1 MSEAMQKWVKGD
13 RPTNM
18 VNGCDHRQWFAF
30 MYNFMTHLKTANIK
44 RQFYLALAMAVGF
57 SMKQGT
63 KEIRTAADNIQN
75 CLSELIGPHSHKI
88 LFMLIPRPIR
98 QFIPLK
104 YWPCKY
110 FCLFY

>member
-1 MSEAMQKWVKGD
+1 
-13 RPTNM
+13 
-18 VNGCDHRQWFAF
+18 
-30 MYNFMTHLKTANIK
+30 MTHLKTAIIR

-104 YWPCKY
+104 YWPCK
-110 FCLFY
+110 FF

>member
-1 MSEAMQKWVKGD
+1 
-13 RPTNM
+13 
-18 VNGCDHRQWFAF
+18 
-30 MYNFMTHLKTANIK
+30 
-44 RQFYLALAMAVGF
+44 MAVGF

-110 FCLFY
+110 FGVFFRGRMRIFNSNPEIVGLSSEMNFTQIFVE

>member
-1 MSEAMQKWVKGD
+1 
-13 RPTNM
+13 
-18 VNGCDHRQWFAF
+18 
-30 MYNFMTHLKTANIK
+30 
-44 RQFYLALAMAVGF
+44 MAVGF

-110 FCLFY
+110 FNKIKEISNSYFSNVRKCWRLLRLSS

>member
-1 MSEAMQKWVKGD
+1 
-13 RPTNM
+13 
-18 VNGCDHRQWFAF
+18 
-30 MYNFMTHLKTANIK
+30 
-44 RQFYLALAMAVGF
+44 MAVGF

-88 LFMLIPRPIR
+88 LFMLIPRTIR

-104 YWPCKY
+104 YWPCK
-110 FCLFY
+110 

>member
-1 MSEAMQKWVKGD
+1 
-13 RPTNM
+13 
-18 VNGCDHRQWFAF
+18 
-30 MYNFMTHLKTANIK
+30 
-44 RQFYLALAMAVGF
+44 MAVGF

-110 FCLFY
+110 LFSRLVIQSNNFLTLI

>member
-1 MSEAMQKWVKGD
+1 
-13 RPTNM
+13 
-18 VNGCDHRQWFAF
+18 
-30 MYNFMTHLKTANIK
+30 
-44 RQFYLALAMAVGF
+44 MAVGF

-104 YWPCKY
+104 YWPCKSQRQG
-110 FCLFY
+110 CTHRPVRVGAQM